1 MPLMKTSHKGMTLFE
16 LLIVVTIIGIVYS
29 VGLFT
34 MKKEKINTAI
44 MNISTLKTTL
54 LALSPSSEIRL
65 HCDVACH
72 DCSVISEGDKVL
84 TTLHLQSDN
93 DISRY
98 GFDRF
103 GELNKLGNTV
113 SNVNGVLQ
121 QGCFEMTLYPDG
133 TATPLILKKQDTFY
147 AYTPMGGDKPY
158 IAKNE
163 EALRRFIF
171 NETLYPLRGDDYYG
185 AN

>member
-1 MPLMKTSHKGMTLFE
+1 MKTSHKGMTLFE

-34 MKKEKINTAI
+34 LKKENVSAAT
-44 MNISTLKTTL
+44 MNVSTLKSTL

-65 HCDVACH
+65 YCDVACH
-72 DCSVISEGDKVL
+72 ECSVLSTDDKVL
-84 TTLHLQSDN
+84 TNLHLQSDN
-93 DISRY
+93 AIVRY

-103 GELNKLGNTV
+103 GELKELGNV
-113 SNVNGVLQ
+113 VAKVNGRLV

-133 TATPLILKKQDTFY
+133 TVTPVILKKDDKFY

-158 IAKNE
+158 IARSE
-163 EALRRFIF
+163 EALRKLIF
-171 NETLYPLRGDDYYG
+171 NEALYPIRSDDYYG
-185 AN
+185 TN